1 MVMGLDTTGTSTNVN
16 VESPTV
22 TVNLPE
28 GQPFSFI
35 DSLRSWFDGIVQ
47 AFLDGDEDI
56 LFALML
62 SIMFIVAGVML
73 WRNL

>member
-1 MVMGLDTTGTSTNVN
+1 MVMGLEGTDAQVN
-16 VESPTV
+16 IESPVV

-35 DSLRSWFDGIVQ
+35 DSLRNWFDGIVQ
-47 AFLDGDEDI
+47 AFLAGDEEV